1 MDFGIAKSTW
11 VTRRIPAGAQ
21 MSGIPV
27 GRAVIGDVLACEV
40 IVPSL
45 HGRVETTDGR
55 RSTLYPGDRIAC
67 VVGNRYATSTLEGRG
82 RVSGEVI
89 DLLSASGLCGEVV
102 TRSDRAAKP
111 TKLRVLGHAV
121 HGDQPLNVR
130 AYALPPAPVVDSP
143 QPAWVVVVGSA
154 MDSGKTTACASIV
167 HGLRSA
173 GYRVGAAK
181 LTGTA
186 SSRDLMSFRDAGA
199 GAVHDFLD
207 MGWPSTDGCSASE
220 LMDIV
225 GGLTGHL
232 RASGVDV
239 GVLEVA
245 DGLLQRETGL
255 LLRAI
260 SDWLGPVSVVLA
272 ARESLAAVAGVAQ
285 LARMGHEPV
294 AVTGVV
300 TSSPLACQE
309 VERAGAGPCV
319 PTADIGR
326 TLLAVLG
333 VPTQRRVGAR
343 EAAAVG

>member
-1 MDFGIAKSTW
+1 MDFQATKSTW
-11 VTRRIPAGAQ
+11 VTRRIPASVE
-21 MSGIPV
+21 MSLIPV
-27 GRAVIGDVLACEV
+27 SRTVVGDVVACEV
-40 IVPSL
+40 ILPSL

-55 RSTLYPGDRIAC
+55 RSMLYPGDHIVC

-82 RVSGEVI
+82 RVGGEVI

-111 TKLRVLGHAV
+111 TRLRVLGHAV
-121 HGDQPLNVR
+121 HSDQPLNVR
-130 AYALPPAPVVDSP
+130 AFALPQPPVGDGP
-143 QPAWVVVVGSA
+143 EPAWVLVVGSA

-167 HGLRSA
+167 RGLRSA

-199 GAVHDFLD
+199 GPVHDFLD

-220 LMDIV
+220 LREIV
-225 GGLTGHL
+225 VGLTSQL
-232 RASGVDV
+232 RASGSDV
-239 GVLEVA
+239 GVLEIA

-260 SDWLGPVSVVLA
+260 SDWLGPVSVVLT

-285 LARMGHEPV
+285 LARMGHAPV

-300 TSSPLACQE
+300 TSSPLACRE
-309 VERAGAGPCV
+309 VDGAGVGPCI

-326 TLLAVLG
+326 KVLAVLG
-333 VPTQRRVGAR
+333 APTQRRVGAR